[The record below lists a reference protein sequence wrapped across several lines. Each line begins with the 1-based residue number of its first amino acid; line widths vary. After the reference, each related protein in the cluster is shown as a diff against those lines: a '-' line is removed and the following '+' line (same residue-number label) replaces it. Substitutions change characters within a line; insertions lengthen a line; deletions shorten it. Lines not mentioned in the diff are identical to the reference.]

1 MRQIFRALS
10 FSAALLPAAAEACVV
25 SGGFP
30 ISEIGAADLIVTGR
44 VTDFEEV
51 SLVPRAALVTI
62 RVAEVM
68 KGVAEE
74 GADMVLVWNSGQAG
88 GPDAWLAQGDVLVA
102 AMAAGRAEKRVKY
115 DHRPDLPMIVQPN
128 CSSGWIKRLT
138 PRLRAEVKAVIAP

>member
-1 MRQIFRALS
+1 M
-10 FSAALLPAAAEACVV
+10 
-25 SGGFP
+25 
-30 ISEIGAADLIVTGR
+30 
-44 VTDFEEV
+44 
-51 SLVPRAALVTI
+51 PRAALVTI